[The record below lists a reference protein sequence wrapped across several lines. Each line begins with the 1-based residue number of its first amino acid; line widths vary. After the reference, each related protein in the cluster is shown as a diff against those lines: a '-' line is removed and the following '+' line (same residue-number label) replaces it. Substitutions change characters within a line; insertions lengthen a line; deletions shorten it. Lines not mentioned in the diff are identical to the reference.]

1 MCHHVHVPVTE
12 TGALTQLQ
20 TSCDSVLYPERVCT
34 VQHGVGQATF
44 AIKNKCLEREE
55 NSELTSFG
63 RPPFVWC
70 LDKEA
75 AWPTKLPRQLAF
87 NKTLMTGLQRDRIA
101 ENHKNMLNIT
111 LRVAS

>member
-1 MCHHVHVPVTE
+1 MPLH
-12 TGALTQLQ
+12 QLVG
-20 TSCDSVLYPERVCT
+20 SAKILDIVC
-34 VQHGVGQATF
+34 
-44 AIKNKCLEREE
+44 
-55 NSELTSFG
+55 

-87 NKTLMTGLQRDRIA
+87 NKALMTGLQRDRIA

-111 LRVAS
+111 LKG